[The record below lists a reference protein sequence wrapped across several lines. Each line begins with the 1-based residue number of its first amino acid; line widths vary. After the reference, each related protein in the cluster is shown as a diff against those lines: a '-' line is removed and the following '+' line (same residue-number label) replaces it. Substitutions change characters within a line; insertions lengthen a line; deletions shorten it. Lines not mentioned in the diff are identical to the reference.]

1 MFIINTY
8 RKGTPLWKVLLEN
21 CIYRVRVIINFLKN
35 GFKNKTILFYPEY
48 PTKRSVAYKIFRK
61 LNYNITNNPNQ
72 PFDIAISW
80 ENTTFKKAPDLLREL
95 IASARVLNIN
105 CNDISKENVDNVFN
119 QVFGYGLIINP
130 LEYEGKCVKKNDL
143 NAKHDGIIIEC
154 PVQRAEKGFVYQ
166 KIVNNEHDDF
176 LVQDIRA
183 PVFEGKIPFV
193 YLKYRS
199 IQDRFNNTNERT
211 SIAEVHDILTTE
223 EVKRISLFCQS
234 IGLDYGELDVLR
246 DNDNGQIYIVDV
258 SNTPWGPPNKISKKE
273 GKIALTKLADTF
285 REGFL

>member
-8 RKGTPLWKVLLEN
+8 RKDTPLWKGLLEN
-21 CIYRVRVIINFLKN
+21 CIYRVRVIINFLNN
-35 GFKNKTILFYPEY
+35 GFKNKAVLFYPQY

-80 ENTTFKKAPDLLREL
+80 ENTTFKKTPDSLREL
-95 IASARVLNIN
+95 NASAPVLNIN
-105 CNDISKENVDNVFN
+105 CNDISKKNVDDIFN

-130 LEYEGKCVKKNDL
+130 LEYEGNCVKKNDL
-143 NAKHDGIIIEC
+143 NATHDGIIINC
-154 PVQRAEKGFVYQ
+154 PVQKTEKDFIYQ
-166 KIVNNEHDDF
+166 KIVNNEHDNF
-176 LVQDIRA
+176 LVQDIRV

-199 IQDRFNNTNERT
+199 IQDRFNNTNERA
-211 SIAEVHDILTTE
+211 SIAEVHDTLTTE
-223 EVKRISLFCQS
+223 EIKKIGLFCQS

-246 DNDNGQIYIVDV
+246 DNNNGKIYIVDV